1 MINKEK
7 NMKYPRAL
15 AMEFIGTA
23 LIAIAVV
30 GSGWSAVAAGADQ
43 ITALLVNAI
52 VTGLIL
58 AIVIRIG
65 LKTSGSHFNP
75 AVTVVMVGLRKM
87 KAEKGFMYI
96 ASQILGAIAGVILA
110 NAIFEKTIFGES
122 TISRSGTGVFIGEI
136 LATAGLV
143 WIVLRFPKKP
153 ELVAVYL
160 PLWIFGAILFTT
172 STAFA
177 NPALTIGRIFTGS
190 PSGIASDSIAAF
202 IGAQLIGALVAIGLD
217 KLVTHPE
224 E

>member
-1 MINKEK
+1 
-7 NMKYPRAL
+7 MKYPRAL

-23 LIAIAVV
+23 LIAVAVV
-30 GSGWSAVAAGADQ
+30 GSGWTAVSVGADQ
-43 ITALLVNAI
+43 VSSLLINAI
-52 VTGLIL
+52 ATGLIL

-65 LKTSGSHFNP
+65 LKSSGSHFNP

-96 ASQILGAIAGVILA
+96 ASQILGAIAGVALS
-110 NAIFEKTIFGES
+110 NAIYEKTIFGDS
-122 TISRSGTGVFIGEI
+122 TITRSGNGVFIGEV

-153 ELVAVYL
+153 ELVAIYL
-160 PLWIFGAILFTT
+160 PMWIFGAIMFTT

-177 NPALTIGRIFTGS
+177 NPALTIARIFTGS
-190 PSGIASDSIAAF
+190 PSGIASASIAAF
-202 IGAQLIGALVAIGLD
+202 IGAQLIGAVVAVGLD
-217 KLVTHPE
+217 KLITHPE

>member
-1 MINKEK
+1 
-7 NMKYPRAL
+7 MKYPRAL
-15 AMEFIGTA
+15 AMEFLGTA
-23 LIAIAVV
+23 LIAVAVV

>member
-1 MINKEK
+1 
-7 NMKYPRAL
+7 MKYPRAL

-23 LIAIAVV
+23 LIAVAVV
-30 GSGWSAVAAGADQ
+30 GSGWTAVSVGADQ
-43 ITALLVNAI
+43 VSSLLINAI
-52 VTGLIL
+52 ATGLIL

-65 LKTSGSHFNP
+65 LKSSGSHFNP

-96 ASQILGAIAGVILA
+96 ASQILGAIAGVALS
-110 NAIFEKTIFGES
+110 NAIYEKTIFGDS
-122 TISRSGTGVFIGEI
+122 TITRSGNGVFIGEV

-153 ELVAVYL
+153 ELVAIYL
-160 PLWIFGAILFTT
+160 PMWIFGAIIFTT

-177 NPALTIGRIFTGS
+177 NPALTIARIFTGS
-190 PSGIASDSIAAF
+190 PSGIASASIAAF
-202 IGAQLIGALVAIGLD
+202 IGAQLIGSLVAVGLD
-217 KLVTHPE
+217 KLITHPE

>member
-1 MINKEK
+1 
-7 NMKYPRAL
+7 MKYPRAL

-23 LIAIAVV
+23 LIAVAVV
-30 GSGWSAVAAGADQ
+30 GSGWSAVSAGADQ
-43 ITALLVNAI
+43 FTSLFVNAT

-65 LKTSGSHFNP
+65 LKSSGSHFNP

-96 ASQILGAIAGVILA
+96 AFQTLGAIAGVALA

-122 TISRSGTGVFIGEI
+122 TISRSGNGVFIGEI
-136 LATAGLV
+136 IATAGLV
-143 WIVLRFPKKP
+143 WIVLRFPKRP
-153 ELVAVYL
+153 ELVAFYL
-160 PLWIFGAILFTT
+160 PLWIFGAIMFTAST
-172 STAFA
+172 SFA

-190 PSGIASDSIAAF
+190 PSGISSDSIAAF
-202 IGAQLIGALVAIGLD
+202 IGAQLIGAIVAIGLD
-217 KLVTHPE
+217 KLITHPE

>member
-1 MINKEK
+1 
-7 NMKYPRAL
+7 MKYPRAL

-23 LIAIAVV
+23 LIAVAVV
-30 GSGWSAVAAGADQ
+30 GSGWTAVSVGADQ
-43 ITALLVNAI
+43 VSSLLINAI
-52 VTGLIL
+52 ATGLIL

-65 LKTSGSHFNP
+65 LKSSGSHFNP

-96 ASQILGAIAGVILA
+96 ASQILGAIAGVALS
-110 NAIFEKTIFGES
+110 NAIYEKTIFGDS
-122 TISRSGTGVFIGEI
+122 TITRSGNGVFIGEV

-153 ELVAVYL
+153 ELVAIYL
-160 PLWIFGAILFTT
+160 PMWIFGAIMFTT

-190 PSGIASDSIAAF
+190 PSGIASASIAAF
-202 IGAQLIGALVAIGLD
+202 IGAQLIGALVAVSLD
-217 KLVTHPE
+217 KLITHPE

>member
-1 MINKEK
+1 
-7 NMKYPRAL
+7 MKYPRAL
-15 AMEFIGTA
+15 AMEFLGTA
-23 LIAIAVV
+23 LIAVAVV

-96 ASQILGAIAGVILA
+96 ASQILGAITGVILA

>member
-1 MINKEK
+1 
-7 NMKYPRAL
+7 MKYPRAL

-23 LIAIAVV
+23 LIAVAVV
-30 GSGWSAVAAGADQ
+30 GSGWTAVSVGADQ
-43 ITALLVNAI
+43 VSSLLINAI
-52 VTGLIL
+52 ATGLIL

-65 LKTSGSHFNP
+65 LKSSGSHFNP

-96 ASQILGAIAGVILA
+96 ASQILGAIAGVALS
-110 NAIFEKTIFGES
+110 NAIYEKTIFGDS
-122 TISRSGTGVFIGEI
+122 TITRSGNGVFIGEV

-153 ELVAVYL
+153 ELVAIYL
-160 PLWIFGAILFTT
+160 PMWIFGAIMFTT

-177 NPALTIGRIFTGS
+177 NPALTIARIFTGS
-190 PSGIASDSIAAF
+190 PSGIASASIAAF
-202 IGAQLIGALVAIGLD
+202 IGAQLIGAIVAVGLD
-217 KLVTHPE
+217 KLITHPE

>member
-1 MINKEK
+1 MH
-7 NMKYPRAL
+7 MKYPRAL

-23 LIAIAVV
+23 LIAVAVV
-30 GSGWSAVAAGADQ
+30 GSGWTAVSVGADQ
-43 ITALLVNAI
+43 VSSLLINAI
-52 VTGLIL
+52 ATGLIL

-65 LKTSGSHFNP
+65 LKSSGSHFNP

-96 ASQILGAIAGVILA
+96 ASQILGAIAGVALS
-110 NAIFEKTIFGES
+110 NAIYEKTIFGDS
-122 TISRSGTGVFIGEI
+122 TITRSGNGVFIGEV

-153 ELVAVYL
+153 ELVAIYL
-160 PLWIFGAILFTT
+160 PMWIFGAIMFTT

-177 NPALTIGRIFTGS
+177 NPALTIARIFTGS
-190 PSGIASDSIAAF
+190 PSGIASASIAAF
-202 IGAQLIGALVAIGLD
+202 IGAQLIGAIVAVGLD
-217 KLVTHPE
+217 KLITHPE

>member
-1 MINKEK
+1 
-7 NMKYPRAL
+7 MKYPRAL

-23 LIAIAVV
+23 LIAVAVV
-30 GSGWSAVAAGADQ
+30 GSGWTAVSVGADQ
-43 ITALLVNAI
+43 VSSLLINAI
-52 VTGLIL
+52 ATGLIL

-65 LKTSGSHFNP
+65 LKSSGSHFNP

-96 ASQILGAIAGVILA
+96 ASQILGAIAGVALS
-110 NAIFEKTIFGES
+110 NAIYEKTIFGDS
-122 TISRSGTGVFIGEI
+122 TITRSGNGVFIGEV

-153 ELVAVYL
+153 ELVAIYL
-160 PLWIFGAILFTT
+160 PMWSFGAIMFTT

-177 NPALTIGRIFTGS
+177 NPALTIARIFTGS
-190 PSGIASDSIAAF
+190 PSGIASASIAAF
-202 IGAQLIGALVAIGLD
+202 IGAQLIGALVAVGLD
-217 KLVTHPE
+217 KLITHPE